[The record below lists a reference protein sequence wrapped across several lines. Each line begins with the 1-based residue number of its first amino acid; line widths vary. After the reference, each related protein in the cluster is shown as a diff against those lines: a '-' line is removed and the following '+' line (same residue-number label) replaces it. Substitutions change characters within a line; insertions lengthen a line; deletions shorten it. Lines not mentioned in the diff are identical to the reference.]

1 MSLAIEILQRS
12 GEHLLLVAIAIG
24 LALLIAL
31 PLSLVIQRRP
41 RWATPVL
48 TFANTVQTIP
58 SLAIFGLLL
67 TVPLLGGIGMT
78 PAVVALTLY
87 ALLPL
92 LRGILTGLSQVPAGL
107 KQAGRALGLSQA
119 QVLRHIEAPLPQRGA
134 CTGNRRLMSMPIP
147 GFNRYGLLPDGV
159 YGCTM
164 SEVEAALAWNEQRRR
179 LTESLQ
185 AFIRDELLDRFTT
198 IPPLVLDGSYVT
210 SEEHPANINLVIELQ
225 GLPSDQQWEGQMLY
239 VRNAELF
246 GAYKIDMRPS
256 LERLDQD
263 FVSYFRSW
271 DPRKAIER
279 ELDCNLVKKGLL
291 RLMS

>member
-1 MSLAIEILQRS
+1 
-12 GEHLLLVAIAIG
+12 
-24 LALLIAL
+24 
-31 PLSLVIQRRP
+31 
-41 RWATPVL
+41 
-48 TFANTVQTIP
+48 
-58 SLAIFGLLL
+58 
-67 TVPLLGGIGMT
+67 
-78 PAVVALTLY
+78 
-87 ALLPL
+87 
-92 LRGILTGLSQVPAGL
+92 
-107 KQAGRALGLSQA
+107 
-119 QVLRHIEAPLPQRGA
+119 
-134 CTGNRRLMSMPIP
+134 MPIP

-179 LTESLQ
+179 LTDSLQ

-225 GLPSDQQWEGQMLY
+225 GLPSEQQWEGQMLY

-246 GAYKIDMRPS
+246 GTYNIDMRPS
-256 LERLDQD
+256 LEKLGQD

-271 DPRKAIER
+271 DPKKALEK
-279 ELDCNLVKKGLL
+279 ELDCKLVKKGLL